1 MATATRVCALA
12 VHGGVV
18 ASPADSAAA
27 WAILGAQRLHG
38 VPVTVEMKAS
48 FLKPAKPG
56 MLFAEA
62 WNIHEG
68 SKIYVS
74 DVEAKNNRGEL
85 VTKSL
90 VNYYLVQNE

>member
-1 MATATRVCALA
+1 
-12 VHGGVV
+12 
-18 ASPADSAAA
+18 
-27 WAILGAQRLHG
+27 
-38 VPVTVEMKAS
+38 MKAS